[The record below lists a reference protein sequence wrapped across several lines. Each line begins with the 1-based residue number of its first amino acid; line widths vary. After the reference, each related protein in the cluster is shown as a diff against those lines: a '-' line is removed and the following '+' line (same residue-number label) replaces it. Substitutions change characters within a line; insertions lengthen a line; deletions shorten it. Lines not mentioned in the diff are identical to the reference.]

1 MRFWNKKL
9 QEKFKE
15 ALTAVLPIIA
25 ILLVLSFTIA
35 PITPSILLCF
45 LMGALMVIVG
55 MMFFTLGA
63 ETSMTP
69 MGEAVGAKMTQSKN
83 VLLIVVMS
91 FILGIIITISE
102 PDLQVLA
109 SQVPSVPNMTLIF
122 AVAIGV
128 GVFLVFAIMMA
139 FPVVGVILHEKKVV

>member
-1 MRFWNKKL
+1 MAESIKRFRGKDLKFWNKKL

-25 ILLVLSFTIA
+25 IVLVLSFTIA

-45 LMGALMVIVG
+45 LLGALMVMVG

-69 MGEAVGAKMTQSKN
+69 MGEKVGAKLTQTKN
-83 VLLIVVMS
+83 IWI
-91 FILGIIITISE
+91 IL
-102 PDLQVLA
+102 
-109 SQVPSVPNMTLIF
+109 M
-122 AVAIGV
+122 
-128 GVFLVFAIMMA
+128 
-139 FPVVGVILHEKKVV
+139 